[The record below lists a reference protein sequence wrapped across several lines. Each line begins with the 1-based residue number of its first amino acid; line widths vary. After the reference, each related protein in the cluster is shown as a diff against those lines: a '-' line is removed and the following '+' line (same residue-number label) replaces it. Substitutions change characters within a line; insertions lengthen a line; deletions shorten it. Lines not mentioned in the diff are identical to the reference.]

1 MKKIFLAALILIFI
15 FISCAYYNVFY
26 NAKYYFNKGYKATQ
40 NNNSDK
46 ITTEERN
53 NYQKAID
60 KSEKLI
66 RLYPKSKY
74 VDDALILL
82 GKSYY
87 YLGDMY
93 RAKNNFN
100 LLKENF
106 PESKF
111 LNEVIIWLARIAIY
125 EKKYDIAETSLKN
138 LKYGKLTKELM
149 ADVHSSLGRLYL
161 NTKRFNDAVKEYT
174 GALKYAEK
182 DKKSGYYFTIAA
194 CYDSLQQYKEAKK
207 YCEKS
212 LKTANSRP
220 ERFNARFAIGEL
232 EKKLGNYDS
241 AIKIFEKLLLD
252 ESNKLRAGRINIKI
266 AECLELKGDVD
277 GAIIT
282 LEDITQEFK
291 RKKESAEAYYKLGK
305 IFEKEKRDYEK
316 AVFNYGKVKKEYSFS
331 PFADSAEVRKRD
343 ILRMQALKQVIR
355 MAVTGESGE
364 GVSVDFENST
374 EEDSLSTVSGDSVNT
389 GNKGK
394 SSDLISGQQNN
405 LQNRTN
411 TENERSNLPVDRAQR
426 NLLEQSEIS
435 TDKKKEKK
443 PVENPELSN
452 FKKEELDKN
461 LYLLGEIY
469 FTRFALMDS
478 AINMFRNLIENFPES
493 NYSPKALYVLSYIL
507 SEVYKD
513 TANADTCYRRIIN
526 KYPKSDYANYARTK
540 LGIAPVATR
549 IDSAEAIFLEAEKCL
564 FDKNDPENAYNLYNK
579 IFKKFPDTDF
589 AAKALFIRG
598 WICETVWDSLDLAA
612 AVYDTLIVNY
622 PETEYATSV
631 KVKLDEYKRGKE
643 QEAKQKDQIVKA
655 PEDSVNTGVENK
667 DDLFKNKSEKPEND
681 KQKITKEKTEIKQ
694 PVKKKEIDIKAQL
707 NSEKNE
713 AGNSKVV
720 NNLQNKD
727 AEIKGGISALK
738 NNISIPEMLMN
749 SVPRVIV
756 VQIYINEKGKAEK
769 VELASKQEN
778 ETLLAVIRAAVRKTE
793 FKPSL
798 IAGKPIASWLTV
810 RIPLKLTESE

>member
-1 MKKIFLAALILIFI
+1 MKKIFLAALILI

-149 ADVHSSLGRLYL
+149 ADVHSSLGKLYL

-212 LKTANSRP
+212 LKTANSRQ

-241 AIKIFEKLLLD
+241 AIKIFERLLLD

-266 AECLELKGDVD
+266 AECLELKDDVD

-316 AVFNYGKVKKEYSFS
+316 AVFNYGKVKKEYSSS

-364 GVSVDFENST
+364 GVSVASDNPA
-374 EEDSLSTVSGDSVNT
+374 EEDSLLTVSIDSVNT
-389 GNKGK
+389 SDKGK
-394 SSDLISGQQNN
+394 NSDLISGEQTNM
-405 LQNRTN
+405 QNRTN
-411 TENERSNLPVDRAQR
+411 TENERSVDRAQR
-426 NLLEQSEIS
+426 NPLEQSGIS
-435 TDKKKEKK
+435 TDKKKKK
-443 PVENPELSN
+443 GPVENPELSN

-478 AINMFRNLIENFPES
+478 AINRFKNLIENFPDS
-493 NYSPKALYVLSYIL
+493 DYSPKALYVLSYIL

-526 KYPKSDYANYARTK
+526 KYPKSDYANYAREK
-540 LGIAPVATR
+540 LGMAPVATR
-549 IDSAEAIFLEAEKCL
+549 IDSAEAVFLEAEKYL
-564 FDKNDPENAYNLYNK
+564 FDKNDPETAYNLYKK

-589 AAKALFIRG
+589 AAKSLFIRG

-612 AVYDTLIVNY
+612 AVYDTLTINY

-631 KVKLDEYKRGKE
+631 KVKLAEYRRGKE
-643 QEAKQKDQIVKA
+643 QEAKPKDQPVKA
-655 PEDSVNTGVENK
+655 PEDSVNTEIKNK
-667 DDLFKNKSEKPEND
+667 GDSFKNQSEKPENY
-681 KQKITKEKTEIKQ
+681 KQKTTKEKTEIKQ
-694 PVKKKEIDIKAQL
+694 PVKKKNIDIKARL

-713 AGNSKVV
+713 ARTSKVV
-720 NNLQNKD
+720 NDLQNKD

>member
-1 MKKIFLAALILIFI
+1 MKKIFLAALILI

-266 AECLELKGDVD
+266 AECLELKDDVD

-331 PFADSAEVRKRD
+331 PFADS
-343 ILRMQALKQVIR
+343 
-355 MAVTGESGE
+355 
-364 GVSVDFENST
+364 
-374 EEDSLSTVSGDSVNT
+374 
-389 GNKGK
+389 
-394 SSDLISGQQNN
+394 
-405 LQNRTN
+405 
-411 TENERSNLPVDRAQR
+411 
-426 NLLEQSEIS
+426 
-435 TDKKKEKK
+435 
-443 PVENPELSN
+443 
-452 FKKEELDKN
+452 
-461 LYLLGEIY
+461 
-469 FTRFALMDS
+469 
-478 AINMFRNLIENFPES
+478 
-493 NYSPKALYVLSYIL
+493 
-507 SEVYKD
+507 
-513 TANADTCYRRIIN
+513 
-526 KYPKSDYANYARTK
+526 
-540 LGIAPVATR
+540 
-549 IDSAEAIFLEAEKCL
+549 
-564 FDKNDPENAYNLYNK
+564 
-579 IFKKFPDTDF
+579 
-589 AAKALFIRG
+589 
-598 WICETVWDSLDLAA
+598 
-612 AVYDTLIVNY
+612 
-622 PETEYATSV
+622 
-631 KVKLDEYKRGKE
+631 
-643 QEAKQKDQIVKA
+643 
-655 PEDSVNTGVENK
+655 
-667 DDLFKNKSEKPEND
+667 
-681 KQKITKEKTEIKQ
+681 
-694 PVKKKEIDIKAQL
+694 
-707 NSEKNE
+707 
-713 AGNSKVV
+713 
-720 NNLQNKD
+720 
-727 AEIKGGISALK
+727 
-738 NNISIPEMLMN
+738 
-749 SVPRVIV
+749 
-756 VQIYINEKGKAEK
+756 
-769 VELASKQEN
+769 
-778 ETLLAVIRAAVRKTE
+778 
-793 FKPSL
+793 
-798 IAGKPIASWLTV
+798 
-810 RIPLKLTESE
+810 